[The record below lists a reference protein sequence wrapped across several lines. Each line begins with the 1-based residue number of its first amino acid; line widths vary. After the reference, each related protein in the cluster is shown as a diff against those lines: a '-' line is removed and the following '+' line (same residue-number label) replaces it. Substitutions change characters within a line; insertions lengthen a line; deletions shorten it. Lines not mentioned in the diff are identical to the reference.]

1 MHNDSHH
8 TSRQDAAVT
17 PSGRFVKIL
26 KISTVVAVAL
36 YAFGRWARMEHGKLL
51 FGHDPVTTAFGADI
65 QFTMDAAMT
74 ICANLIKLMTDGAFR
89 SGVLKSLLQETSL
102 VWGFAACL
110 ASLAILGALGVL
122 IWEHRNSFLDRSY
135 YRVLDLLLATDA
147 ICALAGYFCLMSFE
161 AEIFDINS
169 VLQPVKAEVLAES
182 MQSKA
187 GDFRKMDN
195 RIHLL
200 QRLLANP
207 SNMAEHMTHRPW
219 FRHDA
224 DRDQEGPR
232 AQVFTLT
239 ILLAALVAGAVLL
252 IHRLTLSCRKGD
264 NDLLKRLGRIVWIM
278 VIISQI
284 FMLSTL
290 YGKLGRSLVFPVV
303 SLRLD
308 SSEAPPTH
316 PVFLLTENKSH
327 LIIYDRLNFFQI
339 RHVPKTRL
347 VSISMLFQETPFRN
361 RSHALGEFTP
371 GEAAG
376 LKNAQVSNL

>member
-17 PSGRFVKIL
+17 PSQRFVKIL
-26 KISTVVAVAL
+26 KISSVVVIAL
-36 YAFGRWARMEHGKLL
+36 YAFGRWARAEHGKLL

-65 QFTMDAAMT
+65 QFTMDAVMT
-74 ICANLIKLMTDGAFR
+74 ICVNLIKLMTDGAFR
-89 SGVLKSLLQETSL
+89 SGMLESLLKEAPL
-102 VWGFAACL
+102 MWGFAACL
-110 ASLAILGALGVL
+110 ASLVIVGALGVL
-122 IWEHRNSFLDRSY
+122 IWGHRNSFLDRSY
-135 YRVLDLLLATDA
+135 FRVLDLLLTTGAV
-147 ICALAGYFCLMSFE
+147 CALAGYFCLMSFE
-161 AEIFDINS
+161 TEIFDIKA

-187 GDFRKMDN
+187 ADFRKMEN
-195 RIHLL
+195 RVHLL

-224 DRDQEGPR
+224 DEDQEGPR
-232 AQVFTLT
+232 AQVLTLA
-239 ILLAALVAGAVLL
+239 ILLATLVVGAFLL
-252 IHRLTLSCRKGD
+252 IHRQALSCRKDD
-264 NDLLKRLGRIVWIM
+264 NDLLNRLGRIVW
-278 VIISQI
+278 VLIITSQI

-290 YGKLGRSLVFPVV
+290 YGKLGRSLIFPVV

-308 SSEAPPTH
+308 SSEATPTH
-316 PVFLLTENKSH
+316 PVFLLAEDESH

-347 VSISMLFQETPFRN
+347 VSIGVLFQDTPFRN
-361 RSHALGEFTP
+361 RSHTLDEFTP
-371 GEAAG
+371 GEAVG
-376 LKNAQVSNL
+376 LRNGQVSNL